1 MKYEGMIYRPPVEAE
16 DILLQVAV
24 GCTHNQC
31 TFCNMFRDK
40 EFHLVDEQTLIE
52 NLKEAGQFYPYA
64 DRVFLVDGDAFALSA
79 DRLERI
85 AGLIHEYLPQ
95 CKTITMYAA
104 VRNIKTKT
112 DEQLI
117 RLKKLGINDLYVGIE
132 SGLDDV
138 LVDVRKGH
146 TVNDAVIQLNRL
158 NHAGI
163 RHCMMLMP
171 GLAGKGRG
179 IESGIAA
186 AKLANHT
193 NPFLIIPTTLG
204 VFEGT
209 ELFAKM
215 QSGKFEEAGEKENLQ
230 EQKAFLEH
238 VELPQTYY
246 WSAHA
251 LNSTPVVGFLNTQEK
266 KKMIEKLDQ
275 NIQAVNDDLFKQK
288 FKRTSL

>member
-1 MKYEGMIYRPPVEAE
+1 M
-16 DILLQVAV
+16 
-24 GCTHNQC
+24 
-31 TFCNMFRDK
+31 
-40 EFHLVDEQTLIE
+40 DEQTLIE
-52 NLKEAGQFYPYA
+52 NLKEAGRFYPYA
-64 DRVFLVDGDAFALSA
+64 DHVFLVDGDAFALSA

-85 AGLIHEYLPQ
+85 AGLIQ
-95 CKTITMYAA
+95 
-104 VRNIKTKT
+104 
-112 DEQLI
+112 
-117 RLKKLGINDLYVGIE
+117 LKKLGINDLYVGIE

-186 AKLANHT
+186 AKLANQT

-215 QSGKFEEAGEKENLQ
+215 QSGKFEEAGEKE
-230 EQKAFLEH
+230 
-238 VELPQTYY
+238 
-246 WSAHA
+246 S
-251 LNSTPVVGFLNTQEK
+251 
-266 KKMIEKLDQ
+266 D
-275 NIQAVNDDLFKQK
+275 
-288 FKRTSL
+288 